1 MKKALLPPLAVLA
14 AVFSF
19 ALWNSSAME
28 THTTRWQ
35 GQLQQVEAL
44 AVGGDWDGA
53 LAALDAGHGDWSR
66 GQTYLHVVAEHGAV
80 EAAEAMYLRA
90 ASYAAAQELTELRA
104 ELSGLREQLRLLAE
118 TERLS
123 LGNIL

>member
-1 MKKALLPPLAVLA
+1 MRACLAPVALLLGILGL
-14 AVFSF
+14 
-19 ALWNSSAME
+19 ALWNGAHIAGE
-28 THTTRWQ
+28 CARWQ

-66 GQTYLHVVAEHGAV
+66 GQTYLHVVAEHGAG

>member
-1 MKKALLPPLAVLA
+1 MRACLAPVALLLGILGL
-14 AVFSF
+14 
-19 ALWNSSAME
+19 ALWNGAHIAGE
-28 THTTRWQ
+28 CARWQ